1 MPNQRAKG
9 KKLKTLWLTPQEIE
23 ALKKLSDLE
32 GLSAGDFLKKEL
44 SNYLK
49 AKSDAKTK

>member
-9 KKLKTLWLTPQEIE
+9 KKLKTLWLTPTELD
-23 ALKKLSDLE
+23 ALKKLSDIQ

-44 SNYLK
+44 TQYIK
-49 AKSDAKTK
+49 AKNAKTK